1 MAVSLQ
7 HTRAARRISGD
18 DDVIGAHWADAS
30 PVWHRVAFQ
39 LAVAACI
46 AVFVASELSFVVV
59 FPVSLLL
66 GYGVM
71 VATDARRVVA
81 TTPQRVLVFGCRRW
95 WPFTVASRLLEE
107 VPLGDVELVRGG
119 VFMDRWR
126 LGTTSVIMQRRD
138 RPQMRLVCVGA
149 VT

>member
-18 DDVIGAHWADAS
+18 DVIEAHWADAS
-30 PVWHRVAFQ
+30 TVWHRIVFQ
-39 LAVAACI
+39 LVLSACI
-46 AVFVASELSFVVV
+46 VVYVTSELTFVVV
-59 FPVSLLL
+59 PVSLLL
-66 GYGVM
+66 GYGTA
-71 VATDARRVVA
+71 VATDTRRVVA

-95 WPFTVASRLLEE
+95 SPVTAASRLLEA

-119 VFMDRWR
+119 IFMDRWR
-126 LGTTSVIMQRRD
+126 LGSASVIMQRRD
-138 RPQMRLVCVGA
+138 RPQMQLVCVGA

>member
-1 MAVSLQ
+1 MSPQ
-7 HTRAARRISGD
+7 HTQAARRISGD
-18 DDVIGAHWADAS
+18 DDVIEAHWADAS
-30 PVWHRVAFQ
+30 AVWHRVVLQ
-39 LAVAACI
+39 AVLAACI
-46 AVFVASELSFVVV
+46 VLSVASELTLFVVA
-59 FPVSLLL
+59 PISLLL

-81 TTPQRVLVFGCRRW
+81 TTSNRVLVFGCRRC
-95 WPFTVASRLLEE
+95 WPFTAASRLLEV

-126 LGTTSVIMQRRD
+126 LGTTSVLMQRRD